1 MTKEK
6 KRLKG
11 ALIRKFVY
19 AFYGIKTSLKE
30 EKSLVIHSFAAAAAI
45 ILAGALKVNTT
56 GWAII
61 VICIGLIMGL
71 ELINTAIENVVDMV
85 AFKYNFNAKKIKD
98 VAAAATLIL
107 ALAAL
112 AAGLLVFIPQIIL
125 IAHEGYANV

>member
-1 MTKEK
+1 MAKEQK
-6 KRLKG
+6 KHRG
-11 ALIRKFVY
+11 AILRKFIY

-30 EKSLVIHSFAAAAAI
+30 EKSLVIHCVIAAIAI
-45 ILAGALKVNTT
+45 ILAGALKINTT

-61 VICIGLIMGL
+61 ALSIGLIMGL

-98 VAAAATLIL
+98 VAAAATMIL
-107 ALAAL
+107 ALATL

-125 IAHEGYANV
+125 IAKVGYYNV